1 MSQQMIPYNRSY
13 TAPEVQVA
21 IAGAQGVFITLDL
34 DRLDAVVET
43 FECWFSEREDVI
55 FVDQGETDKQGLGF
69 LRMQWT
75 GYEIDRLFLDILET
89 SDFIEDYTAYGRSV
103 YPWLVEVFQAPPA
116 TLRRTVAMFPFYASC
131 LECC

>member
-1 MSQQMIPYNRSY
+1 MSQQMIPYSRNY
-13 TAPEVQVA
+13 TAPAVQTA

-43 FECWFSEREDVI
+43 FQVWFSEREDVM

-69 LRMQWT
+69 LLMEWT
-75 GYEIDRLFLDILET
+75 GYEIDRLFLDILDT

-103 YPWLVEVFQAPPA
+103 
-116 TLRRTVAMFPFYASC
+116 
-131 LECC
+131 